1 MKLTGYKIDCYVK
14 VGKNVYNVLILDAAT
29 KMEALAKLA
38 SCPKYEGGR
47 IIAFEREKFAVDV
60 GLHAM
65 LDVLDEES
73 VARATGSTPEQYDE
87 VL

>member
-1 MKLTGYKIDCYVK
+1 MKLTGYKMDCYVK
-14 VGKNVYNVLILDAAT
+14 VGKNVYNVLIMDVTT

-38 SCPKYEGGR
+38 SCPKYEGGK
-47 IIAFEREKFAVDV
+47 IIAFEREKFAV
-60 GLHAM
+60 
-65 LDVLDEES
+65 DVLDEES

>member
-1 MKLTGYKIDCYVK
+1 MKLTGYKMDCYVK
-14 VGKNVYNVLILDAAT
+14 VGKEVVNVLIMDVTT

-38 SCPKYEGGR
+38 SCPKYEGGK
-47 IIAFEREKFAVDV
+47 IVAFEREKFAFDV
-60 GLHAM
+60 GMNAV
-65 LDVLDEES
+65 LDVDS

>member
-38 SCPKYEGGR
+38 SCPKYEGGK

-60 GLHAM
+60 SLHAM
-65 LDVLDEES
+65 LNVLDEES
-73 VARATGSTPEQYDE
+73 VVRATGSTPEQYDE